1 MTGKLLGAALI
12 GAAAVWGFAV
22 RQRQLRQRRELVS
35 SLQQALGHM
44 ASAIR
49 WQRQPMTPLLTER
62 ARRQGS
68 GGYFAAVR
76 QGVDSHTPLQTAWQ
90 KAFAELP
97 DRETAEILLAVELTG
112 DETHLL
118 AGLEY
123 AQLRLRRLG
132 EQREQE
138 DRRDRRLT
146 GEALLSAAGLLV
158 ILLI

>member
-12 GAAAVWGFAV
+12 GAAAVWGFAA
-22 RQRQLRQRRELVS
+22 RQRQLRQRRELIG

-49 WQRQPMTPLLTER
+49 CQRQPMTPLLTEL
-62 ARRQGS
+62 ARRQVC
-68 GGYFAAVR
+68 GGYFAAILREVE
-76 QGVDSHTPLQTAWQ
+76 SHTPLQTAWKQ
-90 KAFAELP
+90 AFAELP

-123 AQLRLRRLG
+123 AQLRLRQLG

-146 GEALLSAAGLLV
+146 GAALFSAAGLLV

>member
-12 GAAAVWGFAV
+12 GAAAVWGFAAQ
-22 RQRQLRQRRELVS
+22 QRQLRQRRELVS

-44 ASAIR
+44 VSAIR
-49 WQRQPMTPLLTER
+49 WQRQPMTPLLTEL
-62 ARRQGS
+62 ARRQIC
-68 GGYFAAVR
+68 GGYFAAILRMVE
-76 QGVDSHTPLQTAWQ
+76 GYTPLQTAWE
-90 KAFAELP
+90 KTFAELP
-97 DRETAEILLAVELTG
+97 DREAAEILLAVELTG
-112 DETHLL
+112 DEPHLL

-146 GEALLSAAGLLV
+146 GAALFSAAGLLV

>member
-1 MTGKLLGAALI
+1 VTGKLLGAALI
-12 GAAAVWGFAV
+12 GAAAVWGFAA
-22 RQRQLRQRRELVS
+22 RQRQLRQRRELVR

-49 WQRQPMTPLLTER
+49 WQRQPMTPLLTELT
-62 ARRQGS
+62 RRQIC
-68 GGYFAAVR
+68 GGYFAAVLR
-76 QGVDSHTPLQTAWQ
+76 EVEGHMPLQAAWQ

-97 DRETAEILLAVELTG
+97 DREAAEILLAVELTG

-132 EQREQE
+132 EQRERE

-146 GEALLSAAGLLV
+146 GTALFSAAGLLV

>member
-12 GAAAVWGFAV
+12 GAAAVWGFAA
-22 RQRQLRQRRELVS
+22 RQRQLRQRRELVG

-49 WQRQPMTPLLTER
+49 CQRQPMTPLLTEL
-62 ARRQGS
+62 ARRQVC
-68 GGYFAAVR
+68 GGYFAAVLR
-76 QGVDSHTPLQTAWQ
+76 EVEGHTSLYAAWQ

-123 AQLRLRRLG
+123 AQLRLRQLG

-146 GEALLSAAGLLV
+146 GAALFSAAGLLV

>member
-12 GAAAVWGFAV
+12 GAAAVWGFAA
-22 RQRQLRQRRELVS
+22 RQRQLRQRRELIG
-35 SLQQALGHM
+35 SLQQ
-44 ASAIR
+44 
-49 WQRQPMTPLLTER
+49 
-62 ARRQGS
+62 
-68 GGYFAAVR
+68 
-76 QGVDSHTPLQTAWQ
+76 
-90 KAFAELP
+90 ELP
-97 DRETAEILLAVELTG
+97 DGETAEILLAVELTG

-123 AQLRLRRLG
+123 AQLRLRQLG

-146 GEALLSAAGLLV
+146 GAALFSAAGLLV

>member
-12 GAAAVWGFAV
+12 GAAAVWGFAA
-22 RQRQLRQRRELVS
+22 RQRQLRQRRELVG

-49 WQRQPMTPLLTER
+49 WHRQPMTPLLTEL
-62 ARRQGS
+62 ARRQVC
-68 GGYFAAVR
+68 GGYFAAILREVE
-76 QGVDSHTPLQTAWQ
+76 SHTSLQSAWE
-90 KAFAELP
+90 KTFAELP
-97 DRETAEILLAVELTG
+97 DRDAAEILLAVELTG
-112 DETHLL
+112 DEMHLL

-138 DRRDRRLT
+138 DRRDRRLI
-146 GEALLSAAGLLV
+146 GAALFSAAGLLV

>member
-12 GAAAVWGFAV
+12 GAAAVWGFAA
-22 RQRQLRQRRELVS
+22 RQRQLRQRRELVG

-49 WQRQPMTPLLTER
+49 WQRQPMTLLLTEL
-62 ARRQGS
+62 ARRQVC
-68 GGYFAAVR
+68 GGYFAAILREVE
-76 QGVDSHTPLQTAWQ
+76 SHTSLQSAWE
-90 KAFAELP
+90 KTFAELP
-97 DRETAEILLAVELTG
+97 DRDAAEILLAVELTG
-112 DETHLL
+112 DEMHLL

-138 DRRDRRLT
+138 DRRDRRLI
-146 GEALLSAAGLLV
+146 GAALFSAAGLLV

>member
-12 GAAAVWGFAV
+12 GAAAVWGFAA

-49 WQRQPMTPLLTER
+49 CQRQPMTPLLTEL
-62 ARRQGS
+62 ARRQIC
-68 GGYFAAVR
+68 GG
-76 QGVDSHTPLQTAWQ
+76 
-90 KAFAELP
+90 
-97 DRETAEILLAVELTG
+97 
-112 DETHLL
+112 
-118 AGLEY
+118 Y
-123 AQLRLRRLG
+123 AQLRLRQLG

-146 GEALLSAAGLLV
+146 GAALFSAAGLLV